1 MTNAGPSQTLARI
14 ALDGP
19 SALAFYRDRCD
30 LATQMHNHEEDTPKQ
45 ANMVGEREWI
55 SDEDVAAALAETSV
69 FGKRAA
75 TLQDEREEADP
86 GLPVLTRTRMIN
98 FARCTGQ
105 SKQIKLIPF
114 DHLGIRR
121 PEPESPL
128 YILVG
133 SRNRQRR
140 VVNVHERICAS
151 PVPSNSIRFAGDG
164 VYTPSP
170 ELTFLLLARYLSLP
184 ELLLVGMELCGLYR
198 LANANTSQPLRS
210 NRTLYNQGALTTPF
224 RIATCIGHVDDFPNV
239 KLARRAC
246 AYLAASSASPMESVL
261 YLLLCLPR
269 HLGGYGLPRPILNA
283 KQKVGGQAEHL
294 TLSRNL
300 IPDLFWSD
308 CRLDVEYDSEEFH
321 ADPESLAAGARRTL
335 ALRAMHVEVIS
346 VTKDIV
352 YDEEAFDA
360 VARLVAKSTGVR
372 MTKPTTN
379 TLAAR
384 KHLRDAILP

>member
-1 MTNAGPSQTLARI
+1 MSSTGPSQTLTRI

-30 LATQMHNHEEDTPKQ
+30 LTAQTHNHEEVAPIQT
-45 ANMVGEREWI
+45 NVTNEREWL
-55 SDEDVAAALAETSV
+55 SDEEVAATLAETSV
-69 FGKRAA
+69 FGKRAT

-86 GLPVLTRTRMIN
+86 GLPVLTRTRMTN

-121 PEPESPL
+121 PAPESPL
-128 YILVG
+128 HVLVG
-133 SRNRQRR
+133 SRERQRR

-164 VYTPSP
+164 VYIPSP

-198 LANANTSQPLRS
+198 LANANTSQLLRS
-210 NRTLYNQGALTTPF
+210 TRAIYNQNALTTPF
-224 RIATCIGHVDDFPNV
+224 RIATCVGRVDDFPNV

-246 AYLAASSASPMESVL
+246 AFLTASSASPMESVL
-261 YLLLCLPR
+261 YLLLCLPKR
-269 HLGGYGLPRPILNA
+269 LGGYGLPRPILNA
-283 KQKVGGQAEHL
+283 KRQVSGQAGHL

-300 IPDLFWSD
+300 IPDLFWSN
-308 CRLDVEYDSEEFH
+308 CKLDVEYDSEEFH
-321 ADPESLAAGARRTL
+321 ADPECLAAGARRTL

-360 VARLVAKSTGVR
+360 VARLVAKPTGVR
-372 MTKPTTN
+372 MTKPTEN
-379 TLAAR
+379 ALAAR
-384 KHLRDAILP
+384 QRLRDAILP